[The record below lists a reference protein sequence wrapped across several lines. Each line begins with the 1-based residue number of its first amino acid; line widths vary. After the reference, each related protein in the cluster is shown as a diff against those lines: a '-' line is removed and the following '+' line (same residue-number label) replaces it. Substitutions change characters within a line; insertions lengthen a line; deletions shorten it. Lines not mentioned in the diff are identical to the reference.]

1 MLKDKRKITA
11 TTLSGGEQQMV
22 AIGRALM
29 ANPQLLLCDE
39 VSLGLAPVIVKEI
52 YAEFRRVTTNITSLV
67 IVEQDIRQAMTVS
80 DRVYCMREGR
90 VVLEGRPSE
99 LGREEL
105 TKAYFGI

>member
-1 MLKDKRKITA
+1 
-11 TTLSGGEQQMV
+11 
-22 AIGRALM
+22 M

-52 YAEFRRVTTNITSLV
+52 YAEFRQGIVNRTTLV
-67 IVEQDIRQAMTVS
+67 IVEQDIRQAMAVS

-90 VVLEGRPSE
+90 IVLEGRPSE
-99 LGREEL
+99 LEREGL

>member
-1 MLKDKRKITA
+1 
-11 TTLSGGEQQMV
+11 
-22 AIGRALM
+22 M

-52 YAEFRRVTTNITSLV
+52 YAEFRRIIANKTTLV
-67 IVEQDIRQAMTVS
+67 IVEQDIRQAMAVS

-90 VVLEGRPSE
+90 IVLEGRPSE
-99 LGREEL
+99 RERQKL